1 MKLILRQKQNKSW
14 KEISQAKYSNEAHLQ
29 ELLNDSPDLIPTQDI
44 SEGKSSI
51 KLSVRE
57 IGLPGSGSTDII
69 GLDELGNIYL
79 IETKLAK
86 NPEVKREVIGQILEY
101 ASFLWGKTYE
111 EFDALIKGKNGQYI
125 SEFFESKKYKD
136 WEEESFRQTIK
147 SNLENGAFTL
157 FIVVDEINDELR
169 RTIEFLNH
177 RLNIEI
183 YALVLRYF
191 TEGDSIEIMI
201 PQVFGSKPIV
211 RTSSATRN
219 SKIWDEGSFFKDAGE
234 YLDQAEL
241 KIIKNLYDFSNQE
254 GSVKFGTGFIRGG
267 FSVRF
272 MYKDKPMPVFEANS
286 QGGVQVYLNSILK
299 RGVPRAQVLQLV
311 DDLISIDKSFTV
323 DKEDL
328 EHAYSIST
336 IQILAKGTK
345 FEEFKK
351 AVLKFKNLLK

>member
-14 KEISQAKYSNEAHLQ
+14 KELSQAKYSNEAHLQ

-147 SNLENGAFTL
+147 SNLANGAFTL

-191 TEGDSIEIMI
+191 KEGDSVEIMI
-201 PQVFGSKPIV
+201 PQVFGSKPVV

-219 SKIWDEGSFFKDAGE
+219 SKIWDQGSFFKDAEE
-234 YLDQAEL
+234 YLNVHEL
-241 KIIKNLYDFSNQE
+241 KILKNLYEFTNKES
-254 GSVKFGTGFIRGG
+254 SIKFGTGATSGSFAFRSTYQEVPLTIFEIRSTGTIH
-267 FSVRF
+267 FYIS
-272 MYKDKPMPVFEANS
+272 
-286 QGGVQVYLNSILK
+286 SILK
-299 RGVPRAQVLQLV
+299 RGVSKEHVQQLV
-311 DDLISIDKSFTV
+311 DDLVKVDESFSA
-323 DKEDL
+323 KKDL
-328 EHAYSIST
+328 EHSYSSSQV
-336 IQILAKGTK
+336 QILAKGNK
-345 FEEFKK
+345 LEEFKK
-351 AVLKFKNLLK
+351 AVSTFKNLLN